1 MKKTY
6 KLENLDCANCAA
18 KIENAVKE
26 IEGVI
31 NASVSFMTQKLTI
44 ETEADLDEIMAK
56 VKKIVRTIEPDCE
69 IIF

>member
-26 IEGVI
+26 IEGIV

-56 VKKIVRTIEPDCE
+56 VKKIISTIEPDCE

>member
-26 IEGVI
+26 IEGVV
-31 NASVSFMTQKLTI
+31 NASVSVMTQKLTI

-56 VKKIVRTIEPDCE
+56 VKKIIRTIEPDCE

>member
-31 NASVSFMTQKLTI
+31 NASVSFMTQRLTI
-44 ETEADLDEIMAK
+44 ETEADLDEIMTK
-56 VKKIVRTIEPDCE
+56 VKKIIRTIEPDCE

>member
-44 ETEADLDEIMAK
+44 ETEADLDKIMAK
-56 VKKIVRTIEPDCE
+56 VKKIIHTVEPDCE

>member
-31 NASVSFMTQKLTI
+31 NASVSFMTQRLTI
-44 ETEADLDEIMAK
+44 ETEADLDEIMTKA
-56 VKKIVRTIEPDCE
+56 KKIVRTIEPDCE